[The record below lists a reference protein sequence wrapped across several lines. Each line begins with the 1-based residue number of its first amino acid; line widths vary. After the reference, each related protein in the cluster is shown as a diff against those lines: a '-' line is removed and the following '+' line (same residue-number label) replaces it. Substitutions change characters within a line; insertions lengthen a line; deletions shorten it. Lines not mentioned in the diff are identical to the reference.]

1 MLTIICALIC
11 LLCSLRL
18 SLTRRVNDFYKIYYF
33 SWRYPLIGL
42 QMDRTVKKKYP
53 DAEKRRRHLM
63 HCTISLCKA
72 LPPGTYQAV
81 TIEPVISGL
90 NKMEQKGKA
99 KVLSCRKHK
108 LKSQKDVYRHV
119 VGIFAVLPI
128 LPKLQRYKIIFTIEP
143 KAAS

>member
-11 LLCSLRL
+11 LLCSLHL
-18 SLTRRVNDFYKIYYF
+18 ALTRRVNDFYKIYYF

-53 DAEKRRRHLM
+53 DVEKRLRHLK
-63 HCTISLCKA
+63 HCTISLFKA

-99 KVLSCRKHK
+99 KMISCRKHK
-108 LKSQKDVYRHV
+108 SKSQKDIHCHV
-119 VGIFAVLPI
+119 LGFFTRLPV
-128 LPKLQRYKIIFTIEP
+128 LPKLQQYKITFTIEP
-143 KAAS
+143 KAAP